1 MLLVGRDP
9 YSQRFRLQLGLWLCC
24 FPEPELVCIG
34 CCVQHR
40 LSGVDVEPELAFAG
54 SAIHVRF
61 HSGRVKCVST
71 IGELAMT
78 VNGYT
83 RSRPTDVVDEDR
95 GVTCEHIV
103 GVGGGDSEV

>member
-1 MLLVGRDP
+1 M
-9 YSQRFRLQLGLWLCC
+9 
-24 FPEPELVCIG
+24 
-34 CCVQHR
+34 
-40 LSGVDVEPELAFAG
+40 EPELAFAG